1 MQNVMGIIN
10 LNGNEKF
17 LKEIT
22 ECRPLAAVPF
32 GGRYRVI
39 DFVLSSMVNSGIENV
54 GILLHDKYRSIMD
67 HLRSGKEW
75 DLARKNDGLFILPSG
90 QPRLPGSKWGDVD
103 NLYHNLDY
111 FENSRQQYV
120 LMSGSSMVC
129 NINYRKAFKFHQD
142 SGADITIL
150 YKEMDETNEQQTEE
164 GMSLIMDDT
173 GRICDMCYMGKVDG
187 IKRIPLDMYILKRDL
202 LIEIVKECKSVGDTN
217 LVLDGFYKNRDK
229 LKSYGF
235 QYKGY
240 FANINSLQSYYKHN
254 MELLK
259 ADKWQDLFMKAGL
272 VYTKVKDEAPA
283 KYKESAK
290 VANTMVANG
299 CIVAGRVE
307 NSILFRGVKV
317 HKGAYI
323 KDSIIMQKCEI
334 AENAIVEN
342 VICDKDV
349 QITSGKW
356 LKGEKNYPLFV
367 EKGTVI

>member
-1 MQNVMGIIN
+1 
-10 LNGNEKF
+10 
-17 LKEIT
+17 
-22 ECRPLAAVPF
+22 
-32 GGRYRVI
+32 
-39 DFVLSSMVNSGIENV
+39 
-54 GILLHDKYRSIMD
+54 
-67 HLRSGKEW
+67 
-75 DLARKNDGLFILPSG
+75 
-90 QPRLPGSKWGDVD
+90 VD

-111 FENSRQQYV
+111 LENSRQQYV
-120 LMSGSSMVC
+120 LLAGSSMIC

-150 YKEMDETNEQQTEE
+150 YKDMGDGDEEAEE
-164 GMSLIMDDT
+164 GMSILLDDSGRMLDMSFT
-173 GRICDMCYMGKVDG
+173 GKTLGVKKTPM
-187 IKRIPLDMYILKRDL
+187 DMYILKREL

-217 LVLDGFYKNRDK
+217 LIRDGFYKNRDK
-229 LKSYGF
+229 LAIYGF

-349 QITSGKW
+349 QITAGKW

-367 EKGTVI
+367 EKGTVV

>member
-22 ECRPLAAVPF
+22 GCRPLAAVPF

-54 GILLHDKYRSIMD
+54 GILVHDKYRSIMD

-75 DLARKNDGLFILPSG
+75 DLARKSDGLFILPSG
-90 QPRLPGSKWGDVD
+90 QSGVPYSTWGAVD

-111 FENSRQQYV
+111 LENSRQAYV
-120 LMSGSSMVC
+120 LLAGSSMIC

-142 SGADITIL
+142 SGADITML
-150 YKEMDETNEQQTEE
+150 YKEIGESEEPQPEGISLVLDEN
-164 GMSLIMDDT
+164 
-173 GRICDMCYMGKVDG
+173 GRIMEMAFVGTTAACRK
-187 IKRIPLDMYILKRDL
+187 IPMDMYILKREL

-217 LVLDGFYKNRDK
+217 LVQHGFYKNRDK
-229 LKSYGF
+229 LKIYGF

-240 FANINSLQSYYKHN
+240 FANICSLQSYYKHN
-254 MELLK
+254 MDLLK

-349 QITSGKW
+349 QITAGKW

-367 EKGTVI
+367 QKGTVV

>member
-10 LNGNEKF
+10 LNGDEKL

-75 DLARKNDGLFILPSG
+75 DLARKSDGLFILPSG
-90 QPRLPGSKWGDVD
+90 QPRLPGSKLGDVD

-111 FENSRQQYV
+111 LENSRQQYV
-120 LMSGSSMVC
+120 LLSGSSMVC
-129 NINYRKAFKFHQD
+129 NINYRKAFKYHQD

-150 YKEMDETNEQQTEE
+150 YKEMAENEGEQAE
-164 GMSLIMDDT
+164 GMSLILDDT
-173 GRICDMCYMGKVDG
+173 GRMLDMSFVSKTLGV
-187 IKRIPLDMYILKRDL
+187 KRMSMDMYILKREL
-202 LIEIVKECKSVGDTN
+202 LIEFVKECKSVGDTN
-217 LVLDGFYKNRDK
+217 LIRDGFYKNRDK
-229 LKSYGF
+229 LKIYGF

-240 FANINSLQSYYKHN
+240 FANIHSLQSYYKHN

-259 ADKWQDLFMKAGL
+259 VDKWQDLFMKAGL

-283 KYKESAK
+283 KYQESAK

-299 CIVAGRVE
+299 CIVGGRVE

-349 QITSGKW
+349 QITAGKW

-367 EKGTVI
+367 EKGTVV